1 MIVALI
7 YNLKGTLQESPRVPK
22 DLAAEYT
29 GDVEIKVLQDA
40 IRSNGFETLLLP
52 CDLELPSKLRRHR
65 VEMAFNVAEG
75 WGGRGRESFVPALL
89 DMLGIPYTGSDA
101 VSLGLSLDKA
111 LAKAIALS
119 HGVATPPYLKVDN
132 VDVLE
137 AIDLTFPLFVKPNCE
152 GSSMGIGEGALV
164 KDHDQLRRA
173 VTRILKRYREP
184 ALVERFMEGREFTVG
199 LLGNGHDLQVLPV
212 LEVVLPQGAHSY
224 GYQSKDE
231 DTGVLRC
238 PAEIPEDLAE
248 EMKRMAVA
256 VYRALEC
263 RDLARV
269 DFRSDEKGRPHFLE
283 INPLP
288 GLHPETSLYPQ
299 QAYAAGLSYQELIGR
314 ILEAMMKRCLIVKTQ
329 TGRLT
334 TDVRC

>member
-7 YNLKGTLQESPRVPK
+7 YNLKGTLPDSPRLPR
-22 DLAAEYT
+22 DLEAEYQ
-29 GDVEIKVLQDA
+29 DDREIEALQDA

-52 CDLELPSKLRRHR
+52 CDLELPSKLRRHH

-101 VSLGLSLDKA
+101 LTLGVSLDKA

-119 HGVATPPYLKVDN
+119 YEVVTPPYLKVES
-132 VDVLE
+132 VDALR
-137 AIDLTFPLFVKPNCE
+137 AMDLSFPLFVKPNCQ

-164 KDHDQLRRA
+164 KNHDQLRRA

-184 ALVERFMEGREFTVG
+184 ALVEQFMEGREFTVG
-199 LLGNGHDLQVLPV
+199 LLGNGHDLQVFPV

-269 DFRSDEKGRPHFLE
+269 DFRSDEQGRPHFLE

-288 GLHPETSLYPQ
+288 GLHPETSLLPQ
-299 QAYAAGLSYQELIGR
+299 QAYAAGLSYQGLIGR
-314 ILEAMMKRCLIVKTQ
+314 ILEAAMKRCCLAKTRA
-329 TGRLT
+329 GRLT
-334 TDVRC
+334 TDV

>member
-7 YNLKGTLQESPRVPK
+7 YNLKGTLPESPRVPG
-22 DLAAEYT
+22 DLAAEYQ
-29 GDVEIKVLQDA
+29 DDREIEALQDA
-40 IRSNGFETLLLP
+40 IRWNGFEALLLP
-52 CDLELPSKLRRHR
+52 CDLELPSKLQRHH

-89 DMLGIPYTGSDA
+89 DMLDIPYTGSDA
-101 VSLGLSLDKA
+101 LTLGVSLDKA

-119 HGVATPPYLKVDN
+119 QGVATPPYLKAESVDA
-132 VDVLE
+132 LQ
-137 AIDLTFPLFVKPNCE
+137 AMDLSFPLFVKPNCE

-184 ALVERFMEGREFTVG
+184 ALVEQFMEGREFTVG
-199 LLGNGHDLQVLPV
+199 LLGNGHDLQVFPI
-212 LEVVLPQGAHSY
+212 LEIVLP
-224 GYQSKDE
+224 E
-231 DTGVLRC
+231 GVQYYPYERKAEHARELQC
-238 PAEIPEDLAE
+238 PAGIPEDVAE
-248 EMKRMAVA
+248 EMARMAIA
-256 VYRALEC
+256 VCRALEC
-263 RDLARV
+263 RDFARV
-269 DFRSDEKGRPHFLE
+269 DFRADGQGRPHFLE

-288 GLHPETSLYPQ
+288 GLHPESSLFPQ

-314 ILEAMMKRCLIVKTQ
+314 ILEAAMKRCRLAKTR

-334 TDVRC
+334 TDVRH

>member
-7 YNLKGTLQESPRVPK
+7 YNLKGTLPDSPRLPR
-22 DLAAEYT
+22 DLEAEYQ
-29 GDVEIKVLQDA
+29 DDREIEALQDA

-52 CDLELPSKLRRHR
+52 CDLELPSKLRRHH

-89 DMLGIPYTGSDA
+89 DMLDIPYTGSDA
-101 VSLGLSLDKA
+101 LTLGVSLDKA

-119 HGVATPPYLKVDN
+119 YEVVTPPYLKVESVN
-132 VDVLE
+132 ALR
-137 AIDLTFPLFVKPNCE
+137 AMDLSFPLFVKPNCQ

-164 KDHDQLRRA
+164 KNHDQLRRA

-184 ALVERFMEGREFTVG
+184 ALVEQFMEGREFTVG
-199 LLGNGHDLQVLPV
+199 LLGNGHDLQVLPI
-212 LEVVLPQGAHSY
+212 LEIVLPEAAHSY

-269 DFRSDEKGRPHFLE
+269 DFRSDEQGRPHFLE

-288 GLHPETSLYPQ
+288 GLHPETSLLPQ

-314 ILEAMMKRCLIVKTQ
+314 ILEAAMKRCCLAKTR

-334 TDVRC
+334 TDV